1 MLPDVISSRTATRIH
16 DVIVV
21 GGGPAGLY
29 AASLLA
35 REGWDVAL
43 LEEHLSPGEPV
54 HCTGVFAAEAFDE
67 LNIPRDAVLN
77 TLSHVRFVSPAGATV
92 SYTTPDVEALV
103 IDRRQFDYQLHVD
116 AVARGVSIVS
126 GARVSD
132 VVVEENGVTVSSPRQ
147 TLRARACVLACGANY
162 VLQRRLGL
170 GMPSVFLQSAQVEWP
185 AAPLASVEV
194 HFGDAVAPRGFAWMV
209 PVRRGTMS
217 HARIGLMCDAHAGRH
232 FRHFVQQISG
242 RCGIAGLLDS
252 DAPAPRL
259 KMLPLAPIARTY
271 ASRIIAVGDAAGL
284 VKATTGG
291 GIYYSLVSAKL
302 AAQVLSE
309 GLRDN
314 RLDAEGLAEYQ
325 RLWQKKLGTE
335 LEAQLSLRLLANRL
349 TDAEIDELFEL
360 AQTDG
365 IMPIVRRTA
374 RFNQHRNLIVSLFK
388 HPPARR
394 ILFRRLTAWRAAA
407 L

>member
-1 MLPDVISSRTATRIH
+1 MITSRTATSIH

-29 AASLLA
+29 AASQLSQ
-35 REGWDVAL
+35 RGWDVAL
-43 LEEHLSPGEPV
+43 LEEHQSPGEPV
-54 HCTGVFAAEAFDE
+54 HCTGVFAADAFDE
-67 LNIPRDAVLN
+67 LGIPRDAVLN
-77 TLSHVRFVSPAGATV
+77 SLSHVRFFSPSGSTV

-103 IDRRQFDYQLHVD
+103 IDRRQFDEQLHLD
-116 AVARGVSIVS
+116 AVAKGVSIVS
-126 GARVSD
+126 GSRVSD
-132 VVVEENGVTVSSPRQ
+132 VVVDEKGVTVSCPPH
-147 TLRARACVLACGANY
+147 TFRARACVLACGANY

-185 AAPLASVEV
+185 AAPLDSVEV
-194 HFGDAVAPRGFAWMV
+194 HFGDAVAPKGFAWMV
-209 PVRRGTMS
+209 PVRRGGTS
-217 HARIGLMCDAHAGRH
+217 YARIGLMCDAHARRYFRQFVEQIRGRW
-232 FRHFVQQISG
+232 
-242 RCGIAGLLDS
+242 GIAGLLETA
-252 DAPAPRL
+252 APALPRL

-271 ASRIIAVGDAAGL
+271 ASRILAVGDAAGL

-309 GLRDN
+309 SLRSD
-314 RLDAEGLAEYQ
+314 RLEADALAEYQ
-325 RLWQKKLGTE
+325 RLWQRQLGTE

-360 AQTDG
+360 ARTDG